1 MKKLVLTTAV
11 ALLAGTALAAAQGMN
26 AQQAPGGN
34 KTERAAPAPQAQ
46 QQAPAEKT
54 APAKQAQTPSKAR
67 ETTGQAPKADVNS
80 DTKAGADIKANDT
93 KANDTKTN
101 ATQNDKAGAAKSDN
115 KASMDSKTKSSMDNK
130 ANDKNKSASDNKAND
145 NNKSAMDNKAND
157 KNGKSSAQN
166 NNARDK
172 NNTTGQGAAGA
183 KGAANLSTEQRTKIR
198 TVIKEKVHVQPLT
211 HVNFSIS
218 IGTRVPRDVHF
229 YPVPAEVIS
238 IYPEWRGYQL
248 ILVNNQ
254 YIIVDP
260 ATYEIVYIIA

>member
-67 ETTGQAPKADVNS
+67 ETTGQAPKADAKS

-93 KANDTKTN
+93 KANDTKAS
-101 ATQNDKAGAAKSDN
+101 ATENDKAGAAKSDN
-115 KASMDSKTKSSMDNK
+115 KASMDSKTKSSMDT
-130 ANDKNKSASDNKAND
+130 NKAND
-145 NNKSAMDNKAND
+145 NNKAAMDNKAND

-166 NNARDK
+166 NNTRDK

-211 HVNFSIS
+211 NVNFSIS
-218 IGTRVPRDVHF
+218 VGTRVPRTVHF

>member
-1 MKKLVLTTAV
+1 MKKLVLTTAA

-46 QQAPAEKT
+46 QQAPADKM

-67 ETTGQAPKADVNS
+67 ETTGQAPKGADVKG
-80 DTKAGADIKANDT
+80 DTKGSADI

-101 ATQNDKAGAAKSDN
+101 ATENDKAGAPKSDN
-115 KASMDSKTKSSMDNK
+115 KASMDNKAKSSMDNNK
-130 ANDKNKSASDNKAND
+130 ANDK
-145 NNKSAMDNKAND
+145 NKSAMDNKAND

-166 NNARDK
+166 DKTRDK
-172 NNTTGQGAAGA
+172 SNTTGQGAAGA
-183 KGAANLSTEQRTKIR
+183 KGAANLSPEQRTKIR
-198 TVIKEKVHVQPLT
+198 TVIKEKVHIQPVT

-218 IGTRVPRDVHF
+218 IGTRVPRTVHF
-229 YPVPAEVIS
+229 YPVPAEVIA
-238 IYPEWRGYQL
+238 IYPEWRGYQI
-248 ILVNNQ
+248 ILVDNQ